1 MKLLKI
7 IGFAV
12 PLLLF
17 GACAVMFAHWVQ
29 RVNRPPEIAEGVQS
43 VDWLP
48 AEATDIHY
56 CRSYGFT
63 AFEFKISEAGFR
75 EWAATAAYQSRESVK
90 FLPITE
96 ISERGE
102 GRFFPI
108 ERYNSYG
115 EAGRAVPAGGDYNE
129 HRRATTIDI
138 KNGLRGEMRRGSAGG
153 YSIGYN
159 RDTGTAYW
167 QSNPR

>member
-1 MKLLKI
+1 MVARCVYPVI
-7 IGFAV
+7 
-12 PLLLF
+12 
-17 GACAVMFAHWVQ
+17 
-29 RVNRPPEIAEGVQS
+29 RPPEIAEGLAS

-48 AEATDIHY
+48 EEATDINY

-75 EWAATAAYQSRESVK
+75 EWAATAAYPPRSEYVK
-90 FLPITE
+90 YQPVTE
-96 ISERGE
+96 VSELE
-102 GRFFPI
+102 EDRFFRI
-108 ERYNSYG
+108 RRYNSYD
-115 EAGRAVPAGGDYNE
+115 AGGPVRPKDYEDYENYE
-129 HRRATTIDI
+129 EYLGATTMEI

-153 YSIGYN
+153 YSIGYD